1 MPYSSG
7 IGKEETL
14 RWVREKASTIN
25 RVLDIGA
32 GSGTYAKMLREN
44 HKVCDHAFWIGV
56 EVWEPYIEK
65 FGLADLYDTLINQDA
80 RKLDWDQ
87 IGQVDITFAG
97 DVLEHMTKQE
107 AIDLVDKILDHSSYL
122 VISIPTMIYHQ
133 GEAHGNPYEVHVKP
147 DWSHQEVKETWGDL
161 IEKSFTGT
169 YEFRDQK
176 SSSISVYWLSKP

>member
-1 MPYSSG
+1 MPFSSG

-14 RWVREKASTIN
+14 RWIKEIAPTIT

-32 GSGTYAKMLREN
+32 GSGTYAKMLKVN
-44 HKVCDHAFWIGV
+44 HKVCNSAHWTGV

-65 FGLADLYDTLINQDA
+65 YKLKDLYDILINQDA
-80 RKLDWDQ
+80 RNLNWND
-87 IGQVDITFAG
+87 IGQVDVTFAG

-107 AIDLVDKILDHSSYL
+107 AVELVEKILDHSRYL

-147 DWSHQEVKETWGDL
+147 DWSHEEVKETWGNY
-161 IEKSFTGT
+161 IQKSFTGT
-169 YEFRDQK
+169 YEYKDQK
-176 SSSISVYWLSKP
+176 PASISVYWLSK

>member
-1 MPYSSG
+1 VPFSSG

-14 RWVREKASTIN
+14 RWVKEIAPSIN

-32 GSGTYAKMLREN
+32 GSGTYAKMLKVN
-44 HKVCDHAFWIGV
+44 HKVCNSANWTGV

-65 FGLADLYDTLINQDA
+65 YKLNDLYDRLVNQDA
-80 RKLDWDQ
+80 RQLNWDEL
-87 IGQVDITFAG
+87 GEFDIAFAG

-107 AIDLVDKILDHSSYL
+107 AIDLVEKILLHCKCL

-147 DWSHQEVKETWGDL
+147 DWSHEEVKETWSQY
-161 IEKSFTGT
+161 IQKSFTGS
-169 YEFRDQK
+169 YEIKNQK
-176 SSSISVYWLSKP
+176 PASISVYWLTK